1 MGLLSTLGGIAGS
14 LISGGPVGASIGA
27 ALGGALEGGQAAAQ
41 AGQTQ
46 VAAAQGG
53 MDEQRRQFEEFTRI
67 LQPYTQ
73 AGLTA
78 VQGLAPYAAAGAPA
92 LEQQQALLGLR
103 GPQAE
108 REAISRISGGETFQ
122 ALARQGEEALLQ
134 RASATGGLRGGN
146 VQAALAQFRPQL
158 LNSLIE
164 QQYGRLGGLSA
175 TGQTTL
181 AGLAGLGQASAART
195 GAAGQQTAANISTL
209 MGQQGSAAA
218 ASQVAQQRALTQG
231 VLGGFNALQGAG
243 VDLGSILRGTP
254 TVSQPINL
262 ASGEYMG
269 SLEF

>member
-1 MGLLSTLGGIAGS
+1 MGLLSVLGGVAGAV
-14 LISGGPVGASIGA
+14 IGGGPVGASIGA

-73 AGLTA
+73 VGLTA
-78 VQGLAPYAAAGAPA
+78 VQGLAPYAEAGAPA

-146 VQAALAQFRPQL
+146 IQAALAQFRPQL
-158 LNSLIE
+158 LSGLIE
-164 QQYGRLGGLSA
+164 QQYGRLGGLAA
-175 TGQTTL
+175 TGQTTQ
-181 AGLAGLGQASAART
+181 AALAGLGQASAARQA
-195 GAAGQQTAANISTL
+195 AAGQQTAANISGL
-209 MGQQGSAAA
+209 LGQQGSAQA
-218 ASQVAQQRALTQG
+218 ASQLAQQRALTQG
-231 VLGGFNALQGAG
+231 VVGGFGALQGAG
-243 VDLGSILRGTP
+243 VDLGSIFRGTP
-254 TVSQPINL
+254 TISQPINL